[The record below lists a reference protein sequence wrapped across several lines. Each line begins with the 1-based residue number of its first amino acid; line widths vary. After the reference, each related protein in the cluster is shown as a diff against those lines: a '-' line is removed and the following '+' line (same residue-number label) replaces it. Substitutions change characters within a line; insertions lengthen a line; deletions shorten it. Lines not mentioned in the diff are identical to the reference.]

1 MAGSCCMV
9 VPQGG
14 MCAVGLADGRAA
26 LVELDAQP
34 APPTPQRQHD
44 GPALGVVRRLWVHQE
59 RGGSSS
65 SWVTAIALDAGRTV
79 TGGADGTVKVRE

>member
-1 MAGSCCMV
+1 
-9 VPQGG
+9 

-34 APPTPQRQHD
+34 TPPQRQQQD

-59 RGGSSS
+59 RGGSSSSS

-79 TGGADGTVKVRE
+79 TGGADGTVKVGG